1 MSTSPDNF
9 AAVAALQ
16 ESLTSFTNL
25 CDLAA
30 ETAQFCR
37 CALVANDQSLR
48 NTNLDKNSPHV
59 DAAAIGF
66 NRTDPKRGRING
78 MTGEGAMDR
87 PRCSACF
94 SVGFPYPLPSR
105 AHLIDPTIR
114 TATGGRP

>member
-1 MSTSPDNF
+1 MRKARYLDIHHVWSWSNSPDNLPPF
-9 AAVAALQ
+9 AWLR

-30 ETAQFCR
+30 ETAQLCR
-37 CALVANDQSLR
+37 SALVANDQSLR

-66 NRTDPKRGRING
+66 HSNRSKRGRING
-78 MTGEGAMDR
+78 MKGEGAMDR

-94 SVGFPYPLPSR
+94 SVGFPYP
-105 AHLIDPTIR
+105 
-114 TATGGRP
+114 